1 MNRYQ
6 LRRIQRGITMI
17 ENMVALLLLS
27 FALLGL
33 AGLLS
38 RTLGRNNESAFHSLA
53 AVEAQDIAE
62 RMRTNTIAYGDGVS
76 ANTYV
81 AALSSVS
88 SSTIVGTCSQSAT
101 NATPTSCTAAQLA
114 ADDAGAW
121 RQRLA
126 EEFPSGTG
134 VVCLDDAS
142 GFDDGTVANPAC
154 SGSGIVVIKIFW
166 AVKNGRASDSSTS
179 QRFTMAFQP

>member
-1 MNRYQ
+1 
-6 LRRIQRGITMI
+6 MI

-62 RMRTNTIAYGDGVS
+62 RMRTNTVAYGDGVS
-76 ANTYV
+76 PNRYV
-81 AALSSVS
+81 AALGTVS
-88 SSTIVGTCSQSAT
+88 SSTAVGTCSQSSS
-101 NATPTSCTAAQLA
+101 NASPTSCTAAELA

-121 RQRLA
+121 RTRLGR
-126 EEFPSGTG
+126 ELPQGTG
-134 VVCLDDAS
+134 VVCLDDATL
-142 GFDDGTVANPAC
+142 FDRGTITDAQC

-166 AVKNGRASDSSTS
+166 SVKDGRASDSSATS